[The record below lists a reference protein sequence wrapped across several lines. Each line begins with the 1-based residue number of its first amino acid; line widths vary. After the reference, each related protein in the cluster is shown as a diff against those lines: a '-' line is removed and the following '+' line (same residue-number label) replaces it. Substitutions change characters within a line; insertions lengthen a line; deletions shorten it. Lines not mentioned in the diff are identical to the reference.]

1 LLLGPSPQLPG
12 PGDGRRGGR
21 GALGPG
27 LGRVSGPGALCFCCA
42 GGRGI
47 VGRGAVWSRAVGG
60 GAVGG
65 GGCMRSDDPEPSCP
79 DSEGCVAGRSRT
91 VVLAPAP
98 ALASAVASRACPR
111 YLKVHLWDCDSPIG
125 SRRWRV
131 IA

>member
-1 LLLGPSPQLPG
+1 
-12 PGDGRRGGR
+12 
-21 GALGPG
+21 
-27 LGRVSGPGALCFCCA
+27 GPGALCSRGA

-65 GGCMRSDDPEPSCP
+65 GHCMRSHDPEPSCP

-98 ALASAVASRACPR
+98 ALASAVASRPCPGSW
-111 YLKVHLWDCDSPIG
+111 KVHLWDRASPFG
-125 SRRWRV
+125 ARRWRV